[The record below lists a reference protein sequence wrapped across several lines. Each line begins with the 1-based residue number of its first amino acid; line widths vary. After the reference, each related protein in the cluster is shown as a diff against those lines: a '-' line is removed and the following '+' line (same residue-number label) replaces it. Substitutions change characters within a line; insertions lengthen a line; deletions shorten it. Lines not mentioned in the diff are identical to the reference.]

1 MTGYAVRRLLQI
13 IPTVLLSTL
22 LLFLTLNLMR
32 GDAIDVYFGMS
43 EDRSPEAVAAL
54 EERLGLDKPLAFQY
68 LTWLG
73 GVVRGDFGES
83 WRLQDPVL
91 PLIFER
97 MLLSLELALIA
108 SLISIAFSLLLGT
121 YLATRQ
127 NSAADQVIRVVS
139 LFFISAPI
147 YWVALGLILVLSRA
161 FNWIP
166 PVQYVGFTEDPLQHL
181 EIIVIPATLWGLLS
195 IPSFSRY
202 VRNAVLDVLSA
213 DYVRTARAK
222 GLAERQMLRIH
233 VLRNA
238 AGPLAT
244 VVGLSIGAAAGGTL
258 LLEVVFSLP
267 GMGRLWLTA
276 IAQRDYPLVL
286 GIGVVISII
295 FVLVNLLTDLSY
307 AVFDPR
313 IRYR

>member
-147 YWVALGLILVLSRA
+147 YWVALGLILVL
-161 FNWIP
+161 
-166 PVQYVGFTEDPLQHL
+166 
-181 EIIVIPATLWGLLS
+181 WGLLS

>member
-1 MTGYAVRRLLQI
+1 MTGYTFRRLLQI
-13 IPTVLLSTL
+13 VPTVVLSTL
-22 LLFLTLNLMR
+22 LLFLTLSLMR

-54 EERLGLDKPLAFQY
+54 KERLGLDKPLPLQY

-73 GVVRGDFGES
+73 GIARGDFGES
-83 WRLQDPVL
+83 WRLQEPVL
-91 PLIFER
+91 PLILKR
-97 MLLSLELALIA
+97 LLLSMELALIA
-108 SLISIAFSLLLGT
+108 SAISIVFSLALGT
-121 YLATRQ
+121 YLAAHQ

-139 LFFISAPI
+139 LFFISAPV
-147 YWVALGLILVLSRA
+147 YWVALGLILVLARV
-161 FNWIP
+161 FHWIP

-181 EIIVIPATLWGLLS
+181 EIIAIPAMLWGVLS

-222 GLAERQMLRIH
+222 GLAERRLLQAH

-244 VVGLSIGAAAGGTL
+244 VVGLSLGAAAGGTL

-286 GIGVVISII
+286 GIGVVISTL
-295 FVLVNLLTDLSY
+295 FVVVNLITDLSY